1 MKKMIALG
9 MFCLSTTLLLA
20 QTQQQKPA
28 ETAPAPLTNVK
39 PPLVPLNVKTGLWQ
53 MTETVT
59 WTGLPPQLAAAMNSH
74 PITYKSCVKTQNLN
88 SNPWGEGS
96 GEHCQWTAA
105 TSNGTDMQVQGSSCQ
120 MGNGMTAQAQ
130 GTIHV
135 VDSQDGTGSFDVTV
149 TGNGQTMHGHA
160 TYTGKWL
167 GATCPAGTN

>member
-28 ETAPAPLTNVK
+28 DNVPPPAKNVA

-53 MTETVT
+53 MTETIT
-59 WTGLPPQLAAAMNSH
+59 WTGLPPQLASAMNGH
-74 PITYKSCVKTQNLN
+74 PINYKSCVKSQDLST
-88 SNPWGEGS
+88 NPWSEGS
-96 GEHCQWTAA
+96 GEHCRWTTAS
-105 TSNGTDMQVQGSSCQ
+105 SNGTDMTVQGNSCQ
-120 MGNGMTAQAQ
+120 MGNGMTAQVQ

-160 TYTGKWL
+160 TYTGKWI
-167 GATCPAGTN
+167 GATCAAGTN